1 MPDVLI
7 LNGSA
12 ATVQSVAP
20 GTAKKVTGLT
30 DAQISAVAQTAGC
43 VVLRS
48 DTKGKMRTELGSALR
63 NWRVSNDKALNR
75 IE

>member
-7 LNGSA
+7 FNGSA
-12 ATVQSVAP
+12 STVQTVAP

-30 DAQISAVAQTAGC
+30 DAQISTVAQTAGC

-48 DTKGKMRTELGSALR
+48 TTKGAVRSQLGSALR
-63 NWRVSNDKALNR
+63 DWKISNDKTLNR
-75 IE
+75 ME